1 MHISS
6 GQEAMEPQGSKV
18 SWVQD
23 KPQIIQQVYPKPSP
37 CSGGHREPQGLPRSG
52 AVCLLRKE
60 TGHRQQKQSQDGPG
74 WK

>member
-37 CSGGHREPQGLPRSG
+37 CSGGHREPQGLP
-52 AVCLLRKE
+52 
-60 TGHRQQKQSQDGPG
+60 
-74 WK
+74 